1 MKVKARR
8 NTRRNTQRN
17 TLGILLFL
25 LPVLTLY
32 AMYFLWPL
40 GFIFVTSTLKW
51 NGISRPEF
59 LGLGNYIA
67 NFRNSTFLLSLKN
80 NFIWLFSNG
89 ILQIGMAAVVALI
102 LARHPR
108 GWRFLR
114 TVYFLP
120 NVISQVA
127 IAMMWKALYNAEY
140 GAINQFLVAI
150 GLENLT
156 RNWLG
161 EIGTALPSV
170 IIQQIFYIGYF
181 MIIILASVMTI
192 PESLYEAAEIDG
204 ASVLQQE
211 FYITIPMIKEILV
224 TAATLAMAYGLRHFE
239 ATFLL
244 TDGGP
249 ANRTSVL
256 GIMLYKRLG
265 ALRYGQAA
273 SISATLVI
281 LGLIM
286 IVLIRST
293 VGRRSSADELSQ

>member
-1 MKVKARR
+1 MKIKARR
-8 NTRRNTQRN
+8 NIRRNTN

-40 GFIFVTSTLKW
+40 GFIFVTSALKW

-80 NFIWLFSNG
+80 NLIWLFSNG

-120 NVISQVA
+120 NVISQIA

>member
-1 MKVKARR
+1 MKIQSRG
-8 NTRRNTQRN
+8 N

-32 AMYFLWPL
+32 VMYFLWPL

-51 NGISRPEF
+51 NGVSPPEF
-59 LGLGNYIA
+59 LGAGNYID

-80 NFIWLFSNG
+80 NIIWLFSNG

-102 LARHPR
+102 LARRPR

-127 IAMMWKALYNAEY
+127 IAMMWRALYTAEY
-140 GAINQFLVAI
+140 GAINQFLVKI
-150 GLENLT
+150 GLEHLT

-161 EIGTALPSV
+161 EIGTALPAV
-170 IIQQIFYIGYF
+170 IVQQIFYIGYF

-192 PESLYEAAEIDG
+192 PDSLYEAAEIDG

-211 FYITIPMIKEILV
+211 LHITIPMIKEILV
-224 TAATLAMAYGLRHFE
+224 TAVTLAMAYGLRHFE

-265 ALRYGQAA
+265 ALRYGRAA

-286 IVLIRST
+286 IVLIRGT

>member
-1 MKVKARR
+1 MKIQSR
-8 NTRRNTQRN
+8 RN
-17 TLGILLFL
+17 TLGILIFL

-32 AMYFLWPL
+32 VMYFLWPL

-51 NGISRPEF
+51 NGVSRPEF
-59 LGLGNYIA
+59 LGAGNYID

-80 NFIWLFSNG
+80 NIIWLFSNG

-102 LARHPR
+102 LARRPR

-140 GAINQFLVAI
+140 GAINQFLVKI
-150 GLENLT
+150 GLEHLT

-161 EIGTALPSV
+161 EIGTALPAV
-170 IIQQIFYIGYF
+170 IVQQIFYIGYF

-192 PESLYEAAEIDG
+192 PDSLYEAAEIDG

-211 FYITIPMIKEILV
+211 LHITIPMIKEILV
-224 TAATLAMAYGLRHFE
+224 TAVTLAMAYGLRHFE

-265 ALRYGQAA
+265 ALRYGRAA

-286 IVLIRST
+286 IVLIRGT
-293 VGRRSSADELSQ
+293 IGRRSSADELSQ

>member
-8 NTRRNTQRN
+8 NRNTRRNTF
-17 TLGILLFL
+17 GIVLFL

-32 AMYFLWPL
+32 VMYFLWPL

-120 NVISQVA
+120 NVISQIA

-140 GAINQFLVAI
+140 GAINQFLAAI

>member
-1 MKVKARR
+1 M
-8 NTRRNTQRN
+8 
-17 TLGILLFL
+17 GILLFL

-32 AMYFLWPL
+32 VMYFLWPL
-40 GFIFVTSTLKW
+40 GFIFAASTLKW
-51 NGISRPEF
+51 NGVSPPEF
-59 LGLGNYIA
+59 LGAGNYID

-80 NFIWLFSNG
+80 NIIWLFSNG

-102 LARHPR
+102 LARRPR

-127 IAMMWKALYNAEY
+127 IAMMWRALYNAEY
-140 GAINQFLVAI
+140 GAINQFLVKI
-150 GLENLT
+150 GLEHLT

-161 EIGTALPSV
+161 EIGTALPAV
-170 IIQQIFYIGYF
+170 IVQQIFYIGYF

-192 PESLYEAAEIDG
+192 PDSLYEAAEIDG

-211 FYITIPMIKEILV
+211 LHITIPMIKEILV
-224 TAATLAMAYGLRHFE
+224 TAVTLAMAYGLRHFE

-265 ALRYGQAA
+265 ALRYGRAA

-286 IVLIRST
+286 IVLIRGT

>member
-1 MKVKARR
+1 M
-8 NTRRNTQRN
+8 
-17 TLGILLFL
+17 GILLFL

-32 AMYFLWPL
+32 VMYFLWPL
-40 GFIFVTSTLKW
+40 GFIFVASTLKW
-51 NGISRPEF
+51 NGVSPPEF
-59 LGLGNYIA
+59 LGAGNYID

-80 NFIWLFSNG
+80 NIIWLFSNG

-102 LARHPR
+102 LARRPR

-127 IAMMWKALYNAEY
+127 IAMMWRALYNAEY
-140 GAINQFLVAI
+140 GAINQFLVKI
-150 GLENLT
+150 GLEHLT

-161 EIGTALPSV
+161 EIGTALPAV
-170 IIQQIFYIGYF
+170 IVQQIFYIGYF

-192 PESLYEAAEIDG
+192 PDSLYEAAEIDG

-211 FYITIPMIKEILV
+211 LHITIPMIKEILV
-224 TAATLAMAYGLRHFE
+224 TAVTLAMAYGLRHFE

-265 ALRYGQAA
+265 ALRYGRAA

-286 IVLIRST
+286 IVLIRGT

>member
-1 MKVKARR
+1 M
-8 NTRRNTQRN
+8 
-17 TLGILLFL
+17 GILLFL

-32 AMYFLWPL
+32 VMYFLWPL
-40 GFIFVTSTLKW
+40 GFIFITSTLKW
-51 NGISRPEF
+51 NGVSPPEF
-59 LGLGNYIA
+59 LGAGNYID

-80 NFIWLFSNG
+80 SIIWLFSNG

-102 LARHPR
+102 LARRPR

-127 IAMMWKALYNAEY
+127 IAMMWRALYNAEY
-140 GAINQFLVAI
+140 GAINQFLVKI
-150 GLENLT
+150 GLEHLT

-161 EIGTALPSV
+161 EIGTALPAV
-170 IIQQIFYIGYF
+170 IVQQIFYIGYF

-192 PESLYEAAEIDG
+192 PDSLYEAAEIDG

-211 FYITIPMIKEILV
+211 LHITIPMIKEILV
-224 TAATLAMAYGLRHFE
+224 TAVTLAMAYGLRHFE

-265 ALRYGQAA
+265 ALRYGRAA

-286 IVLIRST
+286 IVLIRGT

>member
-1 MKVKARR
+1 MKIQSR
-8 NTRRNTQRN
+8 RN
-17 TLGILLFL
+17 TLGILIFL

-32 AMYFLWPL
+32 VMYFLWPL

-51 NGISRPEF
+51 NGVSRPEF
-59 LGLGNYIA
+59 LGAGNYIA

-80 NFIWLFSNG
+80 NIIWLFSNG

-102 LARHPR
+102 LARRPR

-127 IAMMWKALYNAEY
+127 IAMMWRALYNAEY
-140 GAINQFLVAI
+140 GAINQFLVKI
-150 GLENLT
+150 GLEHLT

-161 EIGTALPSV
+161 EIGTALPAV
-170 IIQQIFYIGYF
+170 IVQQIFYIGYF

-192 PESLYEAAEIDG
+192 PDSLYEAAEIDG

-211 FYITIPMIKEILV
+211 LHITIPMIKEILV
-224 TAATLAMAYGLRHFE
+224 TAVTLAMAYGLRHFE

-265 ALRYGQAA
+265 ALRYGRAA

-286 IVLIRST
+286 IVLIRGT

>member
-1 MKVKARR
+1 M
-8 NTRRNTQRN
+8 
-17 TLGILLFL
+17 GILLFL

-32 AMYFLWPL
+32 VMYFLWPL

-51 NGISRPEF
+51 NGVSPPEF
-59 LGLGNYIA
+59 LGAGNYID

-80 NFIWLFSNG
+80 NIIWLFSNG

-102 LARHPR
+102 LARRPR

-127 IAMMWKALYNAEY
+127 IAMMWRALYNAEY
-140 GAINQFLVAI
+140 GAINQFLVKI
-150 GLENLT
+150 GLEHLT

-161 EIGTALPSV
+161 EIGTALPAV

-192 PESLYEAAEIDG
+192 PDSLYEAAEIDG

-211 FYITIPMIKEILV
+211 LHITIPMIKEILV
-224 TAATLAMAYGLRHFE
+224 TAVTLAMAYGLRHFE

-265 ALRYGQAA
+265 AVRYGRAA

-286 IVLIRST
+286 IVLIRGT

>member
-1 MKVKARR
+1 M
-8 NTRRNTQRN
+8 
-17 TLGILLFL
+17 GILLFL

-32 AMYFLWPL
+32 VMYFLWPL
-40 GFIFVTSTLKW
+40 GFIFVASTLKW
-51 NGISRPEF
+51 NGVSPPEF
-59 LGLGNYIA
+59 LGAGNYID

-80 NFIWLFSNG
+80 NIIWLFSNG

-102 LARHPR
+102 LARRPR

-127 IAMMWKALYNAEY
+127 IAMMWRALYNAEY
-140 GAINQFLVAI
+140 GAINQFLVKI
-150 GLENLT
+150 GLEHLT

-161 EIGTALPSV
+161 EIGTALPAV
-170 IIQQIFYIGYF
+170 IVQQIFYIGYF

-192 PESLYEAAEIDG
+192 PDSLYEAAEIDG

-211 FYITIPMIKEILV
+211 LHITIPMIKEILV
-224 TAATLAMAYGLRHFE
+224 TAVTLATAYGLRHFE

-265 ALRYGQAA
+265 ALRYGRAA

-286 IVLIRST
+286 IVLIRGT

>member
-1 MKVKARR
+1 MKIRSR
-8 NTRRNTQRN
+8 RN

-32 AMYFLWPL
+32 VMYFLWPL

-51 NGISRPEF
+51 NGVSPPEF
-59 LGLGNYIA
+59 LGAGNYID

-80 NFIWLFSNG
+80 NIIWLFSNG

-102 LARHPR
+102 LARRPR

-140 GAINQFLVAI
+140 GAINQFLVKI
-150 GLENLT
+150 GLEHLT

-161 EIGTALPSV
+161 EIGTALPAV

-192 PESLYEAAEIDG
+192 PDSLYEAAEIDG

-211 FYITIPMIKEILV
+211 LHITIPMIKEILV
-224 TAATLAMAYGLRHFE
+224 TAVTLAMAYGLRHFE

-265 ALRYGQAA
+265 ALRYGRAA

-286 IVLIRST
+286 IVLIRGT